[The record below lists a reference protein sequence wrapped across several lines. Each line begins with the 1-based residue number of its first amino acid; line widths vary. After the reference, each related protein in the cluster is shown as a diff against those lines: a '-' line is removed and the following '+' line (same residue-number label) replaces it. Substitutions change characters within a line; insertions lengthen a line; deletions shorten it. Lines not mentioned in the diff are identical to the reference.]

1 MRRIATATR
10 HLNKF
15 GPGRDGFANGDPIA
29 GVVSTDLQAEWFDSV
44 QEELAAVVEFAGKE
58 LDPNDNTQLVTA
70 IRELLSLRPL
80 VRSITDL
87 PEEDVGPIVV
97 MECSEVWT
105 WSTSA
110 HFIGYRS
117 PLCGRPLDGH
127 TVAPLANE
135 IDAVG
140 GALPKAAYARLWGYA
155 QENGL
160 VVSQATW
167 TANVGAHFFVDV
179 DANTFR
185 VPDLR
190 NMFRRY
196 TGTDADTA
204 NARAL
209 GSMQSGAYP
218 SHAHGVSDPGHS
230 HGVSD
235 PGHAHGGAG
244 SYFLMS
250 GGGSN
255 SFNNFGNGGV
265 AQSTAG
271 TTTGIWINASGTG
284 LWINASGGAE
294 SRPVNG
300 AYHPRIHA

>member
-10 HLNKF
+10 QLNKF
-15 GPGRDGFANGDPIA
+15 GPGRDGFTNGDPIA

-44 QEELAAVVEFAGKE
+44 QEELAAVVEFAGME

-80 VRSITDL
+80 VRSITNL
-87 PEEDVGPIVV
+87 PEEDLGPIVV
-97 MECSEVWT
+97 LECSEVWN

-110 HFIGYRS
+110 YFTGYRS
-117 PLCGRPLDGH
+117 PLCGRPVDGH

-160 VVSQATW
+160 VVSQTTW

-209 GSMQSGAYP
+209 GGRQADASQKAVGRIQARS
-218 SHAHGVSDPGHS
+218 S
-230 HGVSD
+230 
-235 PGHAHGGAG
+235 
-244 SYFLMS
+244 
-250 GGGSN
+250 
-255 SFNNFGNGGV
+255 
-265 AQSTAG
+265 
-271 TTTGIWINASGTG
+271 INAFGALIGATG
-284 LWINASGGAE
+284 AFQLHGKTEATNSAPLTHDASITNGDAVSFDT
-294 SRPVNG
+294 SRVVRTSTETRALNV
-300 AYHPRIHA
+300 AFHPRIHA

>member
-15 GPGRDGFANGDPIA
+15 GPGRDGFTNGDPIA

-44 QEELAAVVEFAGKE
+44 QEELAAVVEFAGME

-70 IRELLSLRPL
+70 IRQLLSQRPL
-80 VRSITDL
+80 VRSITEL

-105 WSTSA
+105 WAATA

-209 GSMQSGAYP
+209 GTAQPQRFPPHTHEIPIGFFD
-218 SHAHGVSDPGHS
+218 GVAWFHRAPG
-230 HGVSD
+230 GG
-235 PGHAHGGAG
+235 PGAG
-244 SYFLMS
+244 STLQP
-250 GGGSN
+250 GGGQGIKISGADFGMAET
-255 SFNNFGNGGV
+255 FNH
-265 AQSTAG
+265 AKTYTAG
-271 TTTGIWINASGTG
+271 DLVGET
-284 LWINASGGAE
+284 
-294 SRPVNG
+294 RPKNT
-300 AYHPRIHA
+300 AFLPRIHV

>member
-15 GPGRDGFANGDPIA
+15 GPGRDGFTNGDPIA

-80 VRSITDL
+80 VRSITEL

-204 NARAL
+204 NARAP
-209 GSMQSGAYP
+209 GSRQRDALQNITGGFNARYS
-218 SHAHGVSDPGHS
+218 SII
-230 HGVSD
+230 
-235 PGHAHGGAG
+235 GAG
-244 SYFLMS
+244 A
-250 GGGSN
+250 GAIV
-255 SFNNFGNGGV
+255 GV
-265 AQSTAG
+265 AVGSQDSATMTSQGPAYEF
-271 TTTGIWINASGTG
+271 TFNASRVARTSTETRAT
-284 LWINASGGAE
+284 NT
-294 SRPVNG
+294 